1 MNANIFKEI
10 SQSPDPK
17 SLYKYVAA
25 IIFLKWIYNNTVVDK
40 YNFSTVTLEKNKNI
54 SIRSLKNLNFNDFP
68 GEGNLGGHLELIF
81 RELEAENS
89 EQLGGLFGWIDFHN
103 NCLQKNDDR
112 YYYLKRISAICAN
125 INDDEC
131 SVFSQLLEVA
141 ETPSIETPP
150 SIASLISGVINLTDQ
165 EEIFDPVCGNG
176 SLLLSCA
183 AVLENENFVLSG
195 NECNHS
201 AWFFAKLNLLL
212 NGFSSRGVLHK
223 DCFAEGVSGYDEKQ
237 YDAVVGHP
245 PWGERFS
252 DSYHWILE
260 SLLPNMGRNQIT
272 FLDYAFVFAI
282 LGKMKCENGR
292 AAVLVSNGMLTRSGA
307 ESDIRRDLIEK
318 NLLDAVIG
326 LPDKMFTTT
335 SIGTSILLFRSTRS
349 IKEVLF
355 VDARSY
361 VTPGRVRNTLSDSA
375 VKSIVSIVLNRT
387 PLEGISKLVPPTE
400 IAGQA
405 YTINVP
411 RYMNRASSKIESD
424 PDFLYEKK
432 ISLRQEID
440 EATVVIDDILQ
451 MLKLHAK

>member
-1 MNANIFKEI
+1 
-10 SQSPDPK
+10 
-17 SLYKYVAA
+17 
-25 IIFLKWIYNNTVVDK
+25 
-40 YNFSTVTLEKNKNI
+40 
-54 SIRSLKNLNFNDFP
+54 
-68 GEGNLGGHLELIF
+68 
-81 RELEAENS
+81 
-89 EQLGGLFGWIDFHN
+89 
-103 NCLQKNDDR
+103 
-112 YYYLKRISAICAN
+112 
-125 INDDEC
+125 
-131 SVFSQLLEVA
+131 
-141 ETPSIETPP
+141 
-150 SIASLISGVINLTDQ
+150 
-165 EEIFDPVCGNG
+165 
-176 SLLLSCA
+176 
-183 AVLENENFVLSG
+183 
-195 NECNHS
+195 
-201 AWFFAKLNLLL
+201 
-212 NGFSSRGVLHK
+212 
-223 DCFAEGVSGYDEKQ
+223 
-237 YDAVVGHP
+237 
-245 PWGERFS
+245 
-252 DSYHWILE
+252 
-260 SLLPNMGRNQIT
+260 
-272 FLDYAFVFAI
+272 
-282 LGKMKCENGR
+282 MKCENGR